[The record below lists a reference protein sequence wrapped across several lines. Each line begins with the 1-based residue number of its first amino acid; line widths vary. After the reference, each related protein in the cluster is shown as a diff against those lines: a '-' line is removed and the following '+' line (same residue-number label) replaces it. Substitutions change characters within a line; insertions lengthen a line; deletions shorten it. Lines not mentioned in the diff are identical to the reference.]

1 MIEYTPFNSPIG
13 KIYIAAVKEG
23 IVKISFSTESSQELE
38 KYCQKH
44 LGARIREGSECTRY
58 AKQQI
63 LKYLEGKSQYL
74 DFPVIHLNSPFR
86 KKVLEAERN
95 IPYGETCSYGE
106 VAKMVNNPRASRAVG
121 SANSGNPLPLYFPC
135 HRIISSNGSLG
146 GYGGGLGV
154 KKYLLDLEAK
164 SL

>member
-1 MIEYTPFNSPIG
+1 MIEYTTFNSPIG

-23 IVKISFSTESSQELE
+23 IVKISFYNESPQELE

-44 LGARIREGSECTRY
+44 LGAGVREGSEYNRD
-58 AKQQI
+58 AKEQI

-86 KKVLEAERN
+86 KKILEAERN
-95 IPYGETCSYGE
+95 IPYGATRFYGE
-106 VAKMVNNPRASRAVG
+106 VAKMVSNPRASRAVG
-121 SANSGNPLPLYFPC
+121 SANANNPLPLYFPC
-135 HRIISSNGSLG
+135 HRIINSNGKLG
-146 GYGGGLGV
+146 GFGWGV
-154 KKYLLDLEAK
+154 DVKQYLLDLESK